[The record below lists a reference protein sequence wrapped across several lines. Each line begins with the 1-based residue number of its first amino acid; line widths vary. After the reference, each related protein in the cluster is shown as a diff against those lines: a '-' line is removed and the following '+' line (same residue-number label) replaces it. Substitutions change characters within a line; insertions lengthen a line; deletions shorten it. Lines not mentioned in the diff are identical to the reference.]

1 MDAWIKIFV
10 VLMLMSAMSMVLG
23 YLIFDPFVGLILL
36 GVILTLIIM
45 TLDPA
50 TGKAMAQVII
60 PIVIIL
66 FVFQVFLDSDF
77 TFEPWMLFVVGGVLY
92 IFFILF
98 TGGGGSLEGGLIDA
112 GVSIKLFPLYGVAIF
127 LSVLA
132 DPTRKTTVYIMV
144 GTVSCL
150 MILYMAFLRNYD
162 KWPLYSYEK
171 QTGVI
176 ALSDINP
183 RGKVRAGAE
192 IWWAKTTGP
201 PIKEGERV
209 IVQGVTGLTMIVTKE
224 GLNRPPGGEQ

>member
-1 MDAWIKIFV
+1 MDAWIKIVV
-10 VLMLMSAMSMVLG
+10 VLMLMSAMSLVVG

-36 GVILTLIIM
+36 GVILTLMIM

-66 FVFQVFLDSDF
+66 FVFQVFLYPGDIAW
-77 TFEPWMLFVVGGVLY
+77 WMPFVVGAVLY
-92 IFFILF
+92 ILFILF
-98 TGGGGSLEGGLIDA
+98 TGGGGSLEGGIIDA
-112 GVSIKLFPLYGVAIF
+112 GVSIKLFPLYGLAIF
-127 LSVLA
+127 LSALA

-162 KWPLYSYEK
+162 KWPLYSYE
-171 QTGVI
+171 QSGVI
-176 ALSDINP
+176 TLTDINP
-183 RGKVRAGAE
+183 RGKVKAGAE

-201 PIKEGERV
+201 PIKEGERA
-209 IVQGVTGLTMIVTKE
+209 IVKGVTGLTMIVAKE
-224 GLNRPPGGEQ
+224 GLDAVPGSEQ

>member
-1 MDAWIKIFV
+1 MDAWIKIVV

-36 GVILTLIIM
+36 GVILTLMIM

-66 FVFQVFLDSDF
+66 FVFQVFLYPG
-77 TFEPWMLFVVGGVLY
+77 EIAPWMPFVVGGVLY

-112 GVSIKLFPLYGVAIF
+112 GVSIKLFPLYGLAIF

-171 QTGVI
+171 HTGVI

-183 RGKVRAGAE
+183 RGKVKAGAE

-224 GLNRPPGGEQ
+224 GLDRPPSGEQ